1 MKEILTHICFD
12 LDDTLYE
19 QLAPFQHAL
28 NQLHPVAQEKLRDI
42 YKSFRS
48 RSNEMFF
55 LHQNKEISFE
65 CMHIKRIQL
74 ALKDHGILINDKEA
88 MDFQAAYQKGQYE
101 IALSST
107 IIELLDYLKSRAVR
121 ISVITNGPKE
131 HQLRKIKSLGLKRW
145 VDEKDII
152 ISSAVGCSKPD
163 KRIFHM
169 VSDHG
174 LYVGDSYE
182 NDVIGA
188 GNAGWDVIWLNKYG
202 ARDQQHLAAYIVKNE
217 NELLDR
223 IQCLY

>member
-88 MDFQAAYQKGQYE
+88 MDFQTAYQKGQYE

-131 HQLRKIKSLGLKRW
+131 HH
-145 VDEKDII
+145 
-152 ISSAVGCSKPD
+152 SSWSPKVLYLSIPAFAF
-163 KRIFHM
+163 IF
-169 VSDHG
+169 VS
-174 LYVGDSYE
+174 V
-182 NDVIGA
+182 VIL
-188 GNAGWDVIWLNKYG
+188 IE
-202 ARDQQHLAAYIVKNE
+202 LATIHP
-217 NELLDR
+217 LS
-223 IQCLY
+223 

>member
-107 IIELLDYLKSRAVR
+107 IIEL
-121 ISVITNGPKE
+121 
-131 HQLRKIKSLGLKRW
+131 
-145 VDEKDII
+145 
-152 ISSAVGCSKPD
+152 
-163 KRIFHM
+163 
-169 VSDHG
+169 
-174 LYVGDSYE
+174 
-182 NDVIGA
+182 
-188 GNAGWDVIWLNKYG
+188 
-202 ARDQQHLAAYIVKNE
+202 
-217 NELLDR
+217 
-223 IQCLY
+223 